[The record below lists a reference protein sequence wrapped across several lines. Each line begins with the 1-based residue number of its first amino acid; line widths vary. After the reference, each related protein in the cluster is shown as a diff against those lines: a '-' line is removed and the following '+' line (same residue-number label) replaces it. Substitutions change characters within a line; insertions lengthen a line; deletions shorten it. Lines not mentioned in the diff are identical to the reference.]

1 MAKQVRKNTIQLDNP
16 IRVNGKECAELTY
29 DYFEITNDLYL
40 EAAMRSSRI
49 GNTVNSSAVRE
60 LNEPLAF
67 CFGKAAII
75 AANPHISWEDLDQLK
90 GFDLLS
96 VSNVGRFFITRKRDA
111 SGPKALKV
119 QSGDTPSDSTQAQ
132 QS

>member
-1 MAKQVRKNTIQLDNP
+1 MAKNYFELDNP
-16 IRVNGKECAELTY
+16 IKVSGKERTELAY

-49 GNTVNSSAVRE
+49 GSTMNSAAARE
-60 LNEPLAF
+60 MNEALVF

-75 AANPHISWEDLDQLK
+75 AANSDISWEDLDQLK

-96 VSNVGRFFITRKRDA
+96 VANIGRFFITRKRETSEQNH
-111 SGPKALKV
+111 SGE
-119 QSGDTPSDSTQAQ
+119 QSEHTPNDSTQA
-132 QS
+132 SEK

>member
-1 MAKQVRKNTIQLDNP
+1 MAKNILKLDNP
-16 IRVNGKECAELTY
+16 IKVTGKERAELTY

-49 GNTVNSSAVRE
+49 GNTMNTAAVRE
-60 LNEPLAF
+60 MNEALVF

-75 AANPHISWEDLDQLK
+75 AANTDISWEDLEQLK

-96 VSNVGRFFITRKRDA
+96 VSNVGRFFIARKREN
-111 SGPKALKV
+111 SG
-119 QSGDTPSDSTQAQ
+119 QSPSGEQSEHIPSDSTQA
-132 QS
+132 SEKSEE